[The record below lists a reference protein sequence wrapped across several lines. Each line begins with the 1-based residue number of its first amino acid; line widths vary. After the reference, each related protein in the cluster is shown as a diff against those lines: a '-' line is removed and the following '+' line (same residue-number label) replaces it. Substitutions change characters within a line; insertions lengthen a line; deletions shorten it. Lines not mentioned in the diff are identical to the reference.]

1 MTSPA
6 AAPCLAGAGLSL
18 FMGETMTHIK
28 QHLEATKKNG
38 QRAPADR
45 GGRTQ

>member
-6 AAPCLAGAGLSL
+6 AAPCMAGAGLTL
-18 FMGETMTHIK
+18 FMDEPMTHIM

-45 GGRTQ
+45 GGRMQ